1 MLTPA
6 RIRKHP
12 IHPMIIA
19 FPIALWVFA
28 FIAYLVHHGTNSTSW
43 WIVAMYCTAAGL
55 IGGVGAAIPGFI
67 DFLTLSPS
75 RTRTVAT
82 WHLILNATIL
92 ILLAVA
98 FFMRLAGNTSS
109 TPLILTIIGIV
120 LLFVSGWLGGS
131 LVYVHSVGVA
141 SEPSE
146 ERQPPTEPFTPKQA

>member
-12 IHPMIIA
+12 IHPMLIA

-28 FIAYLVHHGTNSTSW
+28 FVAHLVHRGTGSTHW
-43 WIVAMYCTAAGL
+43 WTVAMYCMAAGL
-55 IGGVGAAIPGFI
+55 IGGLGAAVPGFV

-75 RTRTVAT
+75 RTRRVAL
-82 WHLILNATIL
+82 WHFILNVTIL
-92 ILLAVA
+92 VLLAIG
-98 FFMRLAGNTSS
+98 FFMRLAGNASS
-109 TPLILTIIGIV
+109 VPLVLTIIGIV

-141 SEPSE
+141 GETTPGERGRPAEPS
-146 ERQPPTEPFTPKQA
+146 PPQ

>member
-19 FPIALWVFA
+19 FPIALWIFA
-28 FIAYLVHHGTNSTSW
+28 FVAHLVHGSTGSTHW
-43 WIVAMYCTAAGL
+43 WTVAMYCMAAGL

-75 RTRTVAT
+75 RTRMVAI
-82 WHLILNATIL
+82 WHFILNGTIL
-92 ILLAVA
+92 ILLAIG
-98 FFMRLAGNTSS
+98 FFLRLSGDTSS
-109 TPLILTIIGIV
+109 APLILTIIGIV

-131 LVYVHSVGVA
+131 LVYVHSVGVGGETTPA
-141 SEPSE
+141 ERGQPAEPS
-146 ERQPPTEPFTPKQA
+146 PPK

>member
-28 FIAYLVHHGTNSTSW
+28 FIAHLVHQGTGSTHW
-43 WIVAMYCTAAGL
+43 WTVAMYCMAAGL
-55 IGGVGAAIPGFI
+55 IGGVCAAVPGFI

-75 RTRTVAT
+75 RTRTVAI
-82 WHLILNATIL
+82 WHFICNATIL
-92 ILLAVA
+92 VLLAIS
-98 FFMRLAGNTSS
+98 FFLRVAGNTSS
-109 TPLILTIIGIV
+109 APLILMIIGIV

-131 LVYVHSVGVA
+131 LVYVHTVGVA
-141 SEPSE
+141 GETTPEERGEPAEPS
-146 ERQPPTEPFTPKQA
+146 PPK